1 MVKNLLANAEDTRDL
16 GLISGLRRSPGGGNG
31 KPLHYSCWENSM
43 DRRAWWATVH
53 GVVKTQTRL
62 STHTCDTGTEDCF
75 SLKSLCIEMNAG
87 EAVSQVSGQCLNS
100 HFAGD
105 TGDQT
110 CWIRLMCKERMS
122 TFLPHL
128 TSLKNWLLVPKK
140 SFASVTGLGSI

>member
-1 MVKNLLANAEDTRDL
+1 
-16 GLISGLRRSPGGGNG
+16 
-31 KPLHYSCWENSM
+31 M
-43 DRRAWWATVH
+43 DRGAWWATVH
-53 GVVKTQTRL
+53 GVAKTQTRL